1 MAKPDWNSIKSEY
14 ITTDI
19 SYRSLAEKRGVSWR
33 TLAER
38 ARREGWPDERKRY
51 CNTVVVKTVQ
61 KTATKTSSANAR
73 KLDRLQQAADSMG
86 EVIAEIF
93 SDAEQFHRH
102 IIQTRDGD
110 TWDADCRTMD
120 KVDTKAIK
128 DLTGALKDL
137 ACVMRSVYDLPTV
150 QERSAM
156 DIAAERLRL
165 DKSKAAAAAAEDGGD
180 SDTGVVELA
189 PVLEDDDAQT

>member
-19 SYRSLAEKRGVSWR
+19 SYRTLADKRGVSWR
-33 TLAER
+33 TLADR
-38 ARREGWPDERKRY
+38 AKREGWPEERKKY
-51 CNTVVVKTVQ
+51 CNTVVVKSVQ
-61 KTATKTSSANAR
+61 KSATKVSSANAR
-73 KLDRLQQAADSMG
+73 KLARLQQAADSMSD
-86 EVIAEIF
+86 VIAEIF
-93 SDAEQFHRH
+93 SDTEQFHRH

-165 DKSKAAAAAAEDGGD
+165 DQAKAATAATEDGD
-180 SDTGVVELA
+180 SGTGVVELA
-189 PVLEDDDAQT
+189 PVLEDSDNE